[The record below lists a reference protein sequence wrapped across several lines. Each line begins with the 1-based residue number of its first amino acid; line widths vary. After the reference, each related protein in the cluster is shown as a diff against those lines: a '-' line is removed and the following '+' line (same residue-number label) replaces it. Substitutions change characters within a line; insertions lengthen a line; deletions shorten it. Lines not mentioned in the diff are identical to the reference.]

1 MVRQLAE
8 KGVTVILTARDVE
21 RGYNA
26 IKELRNSPGDVRVHF
41 YRLDVSDPA
50 SIKSFASQFE
60 KDFGVLDIL
69 VSFLGLLF

>member
-1 MVRQLAE
+1 M
-8 KGVTVILTARDVE
+8 ILTARDVE